1 MLAIHGRSR
10 SAIASMASKRYHA
23 QSIARPIPL
32 KPLAWDSQEQLP
44 GFPLQSNS
52 SLRSQFLAR
61 WRSYRFPEYRPHSIW
76 HRRAAPPCLHRPAD
90 TVAIS
95 QLSSVLLSVARPR
108 HRGAAWGCVPGQ
120 YLRPCRR
127 PVALQRVWPRRNPVR
142 PVASI
147 SCSSVYNLLPDFD

>member
-1 MLAIHGRSR
+1 IASRAPGGASDSAALVHGAIDPSVARGQLWSLLRGGGEMLAIHGRSR

-76 HRRAAPPCLHRPAD
+76 LRRAARPCLHRPAD

-108 HRGAAWGCVPGQ
+108 HRGAAW
-120 YLRPCRR
+120 
-127 PVALQRVWPRRNPVR
+127 
-142 PVASI
+142 
-147 SCSSVYNLLPDFD
+147 